1 MNIND
6 CASAECGKGT
16 CIDGISSHLCNCS
29 GTGYDGTKCE
39 NDINE
44 CDSTPCDHNATCSN
58 YGGGYTCKC
67 NVGYSGKNCEN
78 NIDDCA
84 LRPCK
89 NGGISVMVVMKAL
102 LHYILILHFIIV
114 ILTRVVATP
123 GSIKQDHTAHISC
136 IWH

>member
-16 CIDGISSHLCNCS
+16 CIDGISSHSCNCS

-39 NDINE
+39 NDVNE

-89 NGGISVMVVMKAL
+89 NGGKSNGC
-102 LHYILILHFIIV
+102 HETYIFPFGCYFDQGCSH
-114 ILTRVVATP
+114 A
-123 GSIKQDHTAHISC
+123 KQLWARRHGTTFKHLA
-136 IWH
+136 